1 MFTSVEVYNIFDKIQ
16 PSFIIKI
23 LSKLELEGNFL
34 NLIQGIYEKC
44 TANIILNR
52 RRLNVFLLRLVI
64 RCLLPLL
71 FFNIVPEVIATVIT
85 QIQKI
90 KRI

>member
-34 NLIQGIYEKC
+34 NLIQGIQEKH
-44 TANIILNR
+44 
-52 RRLNVFLLRLVI
+52 
-64 RCLLPLL
+64 P
-71 FFNIVPEVIATVIT
+71 ATSY
-85 QIQKI
+85 
-90 KRI
+90 